1 MDPVQY
7 PNFNCKVWLMEAL
20 RRAAILSNKRLDIA
34 QVMAEVQNFGLQ
46 NVEGVMKYGA
56 PIAVVVSQFSC
67 D

>member
-1 MDPVQY
+1 
-7 PNFNCKVWLMEAL
+7 MEAL